1 MNIHWKYILYS
12 FAVALLT
19 TACSKDSI
27 DDIPES
33 EKTSIQVTA
42 EMATGAISAQS
53 RAGEGSYTA
62 GTTEAF
68 ADGKKF
74 AVAVYRNGDT
84 RTTPTAAHKETKM
97 GTTIVTYKD
106 SKYTYSAPTG
116 GSSLLYWDDFGGYSA
131 NLDAV
136 GLCTGD
142 GDVPTKLYSEGKLI
156 FPANA
161 PTEEE
166 DNAKT
171 INWSLDNTAGNHAY
185 KADEDLCV
193 SGYLTGEQHSTG
205 AKGGTWPTCKFNS
218 TNNAA
223 FQHVLSKIT
232 VSLTADPTS
241 YGGSFP
247 SGDTKV
253 TINGIVRKGTVNL
266 YNRNVTPST
275 TGADKINIT
284 ANATRTG
291 SEGPYTVSFLAMP
304 NVLYDGTDATTEF
317 MKIVVPSTISGQ
329 VNNYSVP
336 TQIIYNLLKTA
347 ATETNKSAVGVDVEN
362 EITLK
367 SGVHYYINL
376 IVKKQEITV
385 VAQIKDWDV
394 VETDPA
400 EAPIVFTNDIKNET
414 VADAERFE
422 NGFKFYRKSKN
433 EANYSASGSPAY
445 SYADGK
451 WTTTDNLFYWE
462 SSEQQYYFRALYP
475 TTTATNASLE
485 AVNTDA
491 YNTYK
496 DIYWGTTAAH
506 TWGSDNI
513 AEGAPVNPRTGPVKM
528 IFYPILSKIQVNVVT
543 TTEDNKV
550 DLSYQSSSATV
561 TIKNTVK
568 TAKIDLHNSL
578 TLASENTDYSLTWGT
593 DAAGGESAKITFGK
607 EEGSPADYFD
617 YVIPQSLVNTTDS
630 NKDAVIEITVQTSAG
645 PLTYSTKLRNVKVK
659 DSETKVTEWERG
671 KKYIYTITIK
681 KTGIEINAQLVD
693 WIPKEGEV
701 EVPFFSPDHE

>member
-12 FAVALLT
+12 LAAALLT

-62 GTTEAF
+62 GTTAAF

-74 AVAVYRNGDT
+74 AVAVYRNGEA
-84 RTTPTAAHKETKM
+84 RTTPSDAHIETKM

-106 SKYTYSAPTG
+106 SDPNYTYTKPRG
-116 GSSLLYWDDFGGYSA
+116 ESSLLYWDDFGGYSA

-142 GDVPTKLYSEGKLI
+142 GDVPEKLYSGGKLI
-156 FPANA
+156 FPENNSSEAK
-161 PTEEE
+161 E
-166 DNAKT
+166 DNIKT
-171 INWSLDNTAGNHAY
+171 INWSLDTQAY
-185 KADEDLCV
+185 NEDEDLCV
-193 SGYLTGEQHSTG
+193 SGYLTDKKHTSGVKGTG
-205 AKGGTWPTCKFNS
+205 NWPTCDFNS

-253 TINGIVRKGTVNL
+253 TINGINRTGTINL
-266 YNRNVTPST
+266 ATREVTNVGTST
-275 TGADKINIT
+275 NVEAVAKRATGAT
-284 ANATRTG
+284 
-291 SEGPYTVSFLAMP
+291 SGPYTVSFLAMP
-304 NVLYDGTDATTEF
+304 NITYDGSTETTEF

-336 TQIIYNLLKTA
+336 TYVIANLLATAAGSDDIKTA
-347 ATETNKSAVGVDVEN
+347 TGVNVEKK
-362 EITLK
+362 ITLK

-376 IVKKQEITV
+376 IVKKQAITV
-385 VAQIKDWDV
+385 VAQIKNWDTV
-394 VETDPA
+394 TTA
-400 EAPIVFTNDIKNET
+400 EENAPIVFEKDITDEKPDDGKE
-414 VADAERFE
+414 
-422 NGFKFYRKSKN
+422 FKDKFTFYRGTDGTH
-433 EANYSASGSPAY
+433 YSTTGSPAY
-445 SYADGK
+445 TYGEGK
-451 WTTTDNLFYWE
+451 WTTTDNVFYWE
-462 SSEQQYYFRALYP
+462 SSTQAYYFRALYP
-475 TTTATNASLE
+475 SDTPPTNKTFTAVATE
-485 AVNTDA
+485 E
-491 YNTYK
+491 YNGHNGHT
-496 DIYWGTTAAH
+496 IYWGTTAEH
-506 TWGSDNI
+506 TWGSDI
-513 AEGAPVNPRTGPVKM
+513 VAEGEPVNPRTGPVKM

-550 DLSYQSSSATV
+550 DLSYKSGEAKI
-561 TIKNTVK
+561 TIKNTAK
-568 TAKIDLHNSL
+568 TATIDLHNSL
-578 TLASENTDYSLTWGT
+578 TLGTKDKYDLTFNSYTAESVGKSANIKFGKDASASED
-593 DAAGGESAKITFGK
+593 
-607 EEGSPADYFD
+607 FD
-617 YVIPQSLVNTTDS
+617 YVIPQSLVKDTYHDE
-630 NKDAVIEITVQTSAG
+630 DAVIEITVQTSAG
-645 PLTYSTKLRNVKVK
+645 PLTYSTKLSNVKVK
-659 DSETKVTEWERG
+659 DSDTKVTEWERG

-701 EVPFFSPDHE
+701 EVPFM